1 MSNVWEQ
8 HAAAYERWE
17 RAEVGS
23 PAKEAAHEQWMRTSV
38 LLGGGD
44 PNRGS
49 FDWLTDL
56 WS

>member
-44 PNRGS
+44 PNAGA